1 MQQLDR
7 QETTKNFVAAVKYLR
22 THPRSTG
29 KVGCMGFC
37 WGGGVANQVAVHSP
51 EVAAAVPFYGR
62 QPAAS
67 EVPQIRAS
75 LLLQYAGLDE
85 RINAGIPAFEAALKD
100 AFVEY
105 ELFVYDDAEHAF
117 FNDTGP
123 RYHAAAATLAW
134 NRTIAFFKQKLKT

>member
-1 MQQLDR
+1 
-7 QETTKNFVAAVKYLR
+7 
-22 THPRSTG
+22 
-29 KVGCMGFC
+29 MGFC

-85 RINAGIPAFEAALKD
+85 RINAGIPAFEVALKD